1 MINVQKAQIGIIGG
15 SGFYSFFEE
24 SGSDYEEVTID
35 TPYGSPS
42 DPITI
47 GEISGKKVAFIPRHG
62 KNHRFL
68 PHLVNYRANV
78 WALKSLGVER
88 VISPCA
94 AGSLQ
99 KHVKPGDF
107 VICDQFV
114 DWTDGRKNTYF
125 EGPECVHPSSA
136 DPYCPELRKIAIEQA
151 KKLGISVHE
160 KGCVVVIN
168 GPRFTTKAESK
179 FFTNQGWEVINMSQ
193 YPEVHLVRE
202 LDMCPVTIAL
212 ITDYDAGLVGDVP
225 PVTHQEVMQVFKS
238 NIANLK
244 KLLVAVIENIPMER
258 NNCEC
263 YNTSHTS

>member
-1 MINVQKAQIGIIGG
+1 MSENLRAEIGIIGG

-24 SGSDYEEVTID
+24 SGNPFEEINVD
-35 TPYGSPS
+35 TPYGKPS
-42 DPITI
+42 DTITI
-47 GEISGKKVAFIPRHG
+47 GKISGHTVAFIPRHG
-62 KNHRFL
+62 RDHRFL
-68 PHLVNYRANV
+68 PHTINARANV
-78 WALKSLGVER
+78 WALKSLGVTR

-107 VICDQFV
+107 VVCDQFV
-114 DWTDGRKNTYF
+114 DWTDGRKNTFF
-125 EGPECVHPSSA
+125 EGPDCVHPSAA
-136 DPYCPELRKIAIEQA
+136 DPYCPELRQIAIKKA
-151 KKLGISVHE
+151 KELGITVHE
-160 KGCVVVIN
+160 TGTVVVIN

-225 PVTHQEVMQVFKS
+225 PVTHQEVIQVFKS
-238 NIANLK
+238 NISRLK
-244 KLLVAVIENIPMER
+244 TLLLSIIEEIPVER
-258 NNCEC
+258 NHCTC